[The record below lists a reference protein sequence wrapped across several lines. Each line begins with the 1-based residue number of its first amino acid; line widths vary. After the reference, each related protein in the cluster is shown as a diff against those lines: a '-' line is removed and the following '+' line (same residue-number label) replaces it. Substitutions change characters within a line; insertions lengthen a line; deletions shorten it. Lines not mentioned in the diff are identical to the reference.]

1 MLRFGSS
8 ALNSF
13 VLLVFGGGEFLGRS
27 SGKVDHLKIAK
38 RILVLAAGLA
48 LMHSG
53 AIAMGTLNPYFTVK
67 DILPPALANVAGIGG
82 IDLFANGD
90 GAICSWGGDRKSQGE
105 VWIIPNLASGTP
117 GTPVRIAQ
125 GIREPLG
132 VKVVGQDI
140 YVMARPAL
148 LKFTGSGSTWTKT
161 IHFELPTAWYVE
173 SQWHYFSW
181 GIVYKDSAFWF
192 STGMAYDPIDTDFRE
207 RGGLIKVAFDG
218 SSYSQYARGMRNTD
232 GIGQGP
238 EGEIFLTDNQG
249 DWKPANL
256 MYHVPTPKTPP
267 AKQGRFYGY
276 RTTKNNDCGLTP
288 DKAAQDNCPQDPVY
302 QPAVWLP
309 YGSYSNSPTRPTLL
323 KAGPY
328 AGQMIFGDV
337 YHGDILRTFVEKVN
351 EEWQGAAFTFM
362 TQKLGGGGIQF
373 GVQQFLYT
381 PSGSLLVTGI
391 GGGAGAC
398 GLGGSG
404 NWAWQSTCRGL
415 DLLTP
420 TTATPFDILA
430 IRSIKDGFDIE
441 FTQPVVAAAGQASS
455 WSVKTSHYVPVHA
468 YGQNLTKN
476 EENIVV
482 AVSGATLSEDAK
494 HVQLKMASLTTKR
507 MYAITAGSAVKSASG
522 DNLWTNV
529 GYYTLNSVNT
539 ASSVV
544 SGPIASFARRIHASI
559 HTGHVS
565 LDIPLEGAWKL
576 ELMRLDGSRI
586 SQASG
591 TGPSRF
597 ESQPLPVG
605 LYVIA
610 GRGEG
615 GAFSERI
622 QVR

>member
-1 MLRFGSS
+1 MDP
-8 ALNSF
+8 LNIRKW
-13 VLLVFGGGEFLGRS
+13 FLS
-27 SGKVDHLKIAK
+27 
-38 RILVLAAGLA
+38 LAAGLGM
-48 LMHSG
+48 LHSG
-53 AIAMGTLNPYFTVK
+53 VSAMGTLNPVFTLK

-125 GIREPLG
+125 GLREPLG

-140 YVMARPAL
+140 YVMERPRL
-148 LKFTGSGSTWTKT
+148 LKFTGSGSTWTKST
-161 IHFELPTAWYVE
+161 HFELPTAWYIE

-181 GIVYKDSAFWF
+181 GLIFKDSSFWF
-192 STGMAYDPIDTDFRE
+192 STGMAYNPKDDDFRE
-207 RGGLIKVAFDG
+207 RGALMKVPFSGG
-218 SSYSQYARGMRNTD
+218 SYTQYARGMRNTD

-238 EGEIFLTDNQG
+238 EDEIFLTDNQG

-288 DKAAQDNCPQDPVY
+288 DNIAQDNCPADPVY

-309 YGSYSNSPTRPTLL
+309 YGNFSNSPTRPTLL

-351 EEWQGAAFTFM
+351 DEWQGAAFTFM
-362 TQKLGGGGIQF
+362 TQKMGGGGIQF
-373 GVQQFLYT
+373 GVHQFLYT

-391 GGGAGAC
+391 GGGDGAC

-415 DLLTP
+415 NLLTP
-420 TTATPFDILA
+420 TTTVPFDILA

-441 FTQPVVAAAGQASS
+441 FSQPAAAAAGVAAN
-455 WSVKTSHYVPVHA
+455 WSVKTTVYTPVHA
-468 YGQNLTKN
+468 YGGDGGTNDN
-476 EENIVV
+476 NITVG
-482 AVSGATLSEDAK
+482 VSSATLMEDGK
-494 HVQLKMASLTTKR
+494 HVQLKLASLATKR
-507 MYAITAGSAVKSASG
+507 MYAITAASAVKSATGG
-522 DNLWTNV
+522 DLWTNV
-529 GYYTLNSVNT
+529 GYYTLNSVNQ
-539 ASSVV
+539 SPLPI
-544 SGPIASFARRIHASI
+544 SGPIASFARRVHASL
-559 HTGHVS
+559 HAGRVLLDVPLAGH
-565 LDIPLEGAWKL
+565 WKL
-576 ELMRLDGSRI
+576 ELLRLDGSRV

-597 ESQPLPVG
+597 ESQTLPAG

-610 GRGEG
+610 ARGEG
-615 GAFSERI
+615 GSFSERI
-622 QVR
+622 QVQ